1 MTRKIIKTNEGVV
14 GIVVAVLL
22 IGLMVSVV
30 SLMQSVYVPKWM
42 EQKEAEH
49 MNEISSQFSQL
60 KFAIDTQSSAGQLS
74 SPIASSITLG
84 SKEMPFLM
92 SLRAFGYLDIL
103 SNSIDFNFS
112 NNTDN
117 YQFSIGSIKYSSL
130 NGYYLDQSYIYQA
143 GAVIVNQ
150 YEGNMMSIKPSFVIV
165 NDSGIVNITIKLVDI
180 IGIGGKVSASG
191 FGTTAI
197 QTEYLEYNDFYLT
210 NIDSIEINT
219 LYSNA
224 WGIYLDWL
232 LEKELDTSDYLLD
245 VDVTNNVITITFTNQ
260 PDLDIQ
266 IIKINAQIGAG
277 WIE

>member
-1 MTRKIIKTNEGVV
+1 MTKKIIKSNEGVV

-30 SLMQSVYVPKWM
+30 SLVQSVYVPKWM

-49 MNEISSQFSQL
+49 MNEISSQFSHL
-60 KFAIDTQSSAGQLS
+60 KFAIDTQSSTGQLS

-103 SNSIDFNFS
+103 PDSIYFDFA
-112 NNTDN
+112 NNTDS
-117 YQFSIGSIKYSSL
+117 YQFSLGSIKYSSL
-130 NGYYLDQSYIYQA
+130 NGYYLDQSFVYQA

-165 NDSGIVNITIKLVDI
+165 NDSGDVNITIKLVDI
-180 IGIGGKVSASG
+180 IDIGGKVSASG

-197 QTEYLEYNDFYLT
+197 QTEYLEYNDYNLT
-210 NIDSIEINT
+210 DIESIEINT
-219 LYSNA
+219 LYPNA

-232 LEKELDTSDYLLD
+232 LEKQLESSDYSLN
-245 VDVTNNVITITFTNQ
+245 VNKNVITITFTNQ

-266 IIKINAQIGAG
+266 ITKIVAQIGAG

>member
-1 MTRKIIKTNEGVV
+1 MTKKIIKSNEGVV

-30 SLMQSVYVPKWM
+30 SLVQSVYVPKWM

-49 MNEISSQFSQL
+49 MNEISSQFSHL
-60 KFAIDTQSSAGQLS
+60 KFAIDTQSSTGQLS

-103 SNSIDFNFS
+103 PDSIYFDFA

-130 NGYYLDQSYIYQA
+130 NGYYLDQSFVYQA

-150 YEGNMMSIKPSFVIV
+150 YEGNMMSIKPFFVIV
-165 NDSGIVNITIKLVDI
+165 NDSGEVNITIKLVDI
-180 IGIGGKVSASG
+180 IDIGGKASASG

-197 QTEYLEYNDFYLT
+197 QTEYLEYNDYNLT
-210 NIDSIEINT
+210 DIESIEINT
-219 LYSNA
+219 LYPNA

-232 LEKELDTSDYLLD
+232 LEKQLEPSDYSLN
-245 VDVTNNVITITFTNQ
+245 VNNNDITINFTNQ
-260 PDLDIQ
+260 PNLDIQ
-266 IIKINAQIGAG
+266 ITKIVAQIGAG

>member
-1 MTRKIIKTNEGVV
+1 MFRKLIKSNEGVV

-30 SLMQSVYVPKWM
+30 SLVQSVYVPKWM

-49 MNEISSQFSQL
+49 MNEISSQFSHL
-60 KFAIDTQSSAGQLS
+60 KFAIDTQSSTGHLN

-103 SNSIDFNFS
+103 PNSIDFNFE

-117 YQFSIGSIKYSSL
+117 YPFSLGAIKYSSL
-130 NGYYLDQSYIYQA
+130 NGYYLDQSFIYQA

-180 IGIGGKVSASG
+180 VGIGGKLSASG

-197 QTEYLEYNDFYLT
+197 QTEYLEYNEYNITD
-210 NIDSIEINT
+210 IDSIEINT
-219 LYSNA
+219 LYPNA
-224 WGIYLDWL
+224 WKVYLDWL
-232 LEKELDTSDYLLD
+232 LEKELAPSDYEPPN
-245 VDVTNNVITITFTNQ
+245 VDNNDITITFTNQ
-260 PDLDIQ
+260 PDVYLK
-266 IIKINAQIGAG
+266 IIKITAQIGAG

>member
-1 MTRKIIKTNEGVV
+1 MIKKLIKSNEGVV

-30 SLMQSVYVPKWM
+30 SLVQSVYVPKWM

-49 MNEISSQFSQL
+49 MNEVSSQFSHL
-60 KFAIDTQSSAGQLS
+60 KFAIDTQSSTGQLN

-103 SNSIDFNFS
+103 SNSIDFNFA

-117 YQFSIGSIKYSSL
+117 YQFSLGSIKYSSL
-130 NGYYLDQSYIYQA
+130 NGYYLDQSFIYQA

-165 NDSGIVNITIKLVDI
+165 NDSEDVNITIKLVDI
-180 IGIGGKVSASG
+180 VGIGGKVSASG

-197 QTEYLEYNDFYLT
+197 QTEYLEYNHFNLT
-210 NIDSIEINT
+210 DIDSIEINT
-219 LYSNA
+219 LYPNA
-224 WGIYLDWL
+224 WEIYLNWL
-232 LEKELDTSDYLLD
+232 LEKQLEPSDYSLD
-245 VDVTNNVITITFTNQ
+245 INNNDITINFTNQ

-266 IIKINAQIGAG
+266 IIKIVAQIGAG